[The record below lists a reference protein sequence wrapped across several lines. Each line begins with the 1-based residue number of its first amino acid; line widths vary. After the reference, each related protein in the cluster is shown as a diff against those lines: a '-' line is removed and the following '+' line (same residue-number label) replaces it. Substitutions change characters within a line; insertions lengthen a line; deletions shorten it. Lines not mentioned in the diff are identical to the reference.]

1 MNPALTILNRL
12 IDRADPTHVDRMQ
25 QIFQQLII
33 PVSGLVEGADVAQSR
48 KGCLAICFISEP
60 GDRPDHERGELY
72 HIQFGKVLPLNMMF
86 AGEKIA
92 RCAAEDVDVSSISAH
107 APLASY
113 APIPFHALK
122 GFQFAG
128 CVRILNPD
136 HSYTYVSTSGL
147 NQFADELV
155 SVVLQKMIFDN
166 DVFTGALS
174 DIAQEHLARAL
185 KIGEDCKGLFVF

>member
-1 MNPALTILNRL
+1 MNPALTILNGL
-12 IDRADPTHVDRMQ
+12 TNRANQTHASRMQ
-25 QIFQQLII
+25 EIFQRLII
-33 PVSGLVEGADVAQSR
+33 PINGLIEGADVAQTR
-48 KGCLAICFISEP
+48 KGCLAICFISES
-60 GDRPDHERGELY
+60 GDRPDHERGEL
-72 HIQFGKVLPLNMMF
+72 HTMQFGTILPLHMMF

-92 RCAAEDVDVSSISAH
+92 RCAAEDVDTSSTSAH

-122 GFQFAG
+122 GFHFAG
-128 CVRILNPD
+128 CVRILNSD

-174 DIAQEHLARAL
+174 DIAQEHLARSL
-185 KIGEDCKGLFVF
+185 EIGESCKGLFVF